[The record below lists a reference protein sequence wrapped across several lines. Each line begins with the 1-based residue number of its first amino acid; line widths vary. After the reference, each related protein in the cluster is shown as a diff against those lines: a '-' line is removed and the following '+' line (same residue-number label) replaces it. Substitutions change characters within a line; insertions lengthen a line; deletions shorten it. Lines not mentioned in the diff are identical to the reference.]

1 MNTRKAAEVKGS
13 YTMHGIIVF
22 SSDNQRLITNAFI
35 PTKPDWWL
43 PTRLPPFGNLNPKP
57 W

>member
-22 SSDNQRLITNAFI
+22 SSDNQRSYFHKT
-35 PTKPDWWL
+35 
-43 PTRLPPFGNLNPKP
+43 
-57 W
+57 